1 MDKQEGHTM
10 AKKAPRE
17 MTGAE
22 LKSMLKSSIN
32 FKSLGG
38 VKCEGLKL
46 EEEDLKWWRDAKVG
60 MFVHWGLYSILGRGE
75 WARFNENIP
84 KEEYEGLAERF
95 NPKGFSMSELTGLA
109 KEFGANYMVLVSRH
123 HDGFALWDSEGSYEG
138 FTSAGTASGRDFVK
152 EYVEAARKDGLR
164 VGLYYSPMDWR
175 FPGYFG
181 NYNSEGWI
189 KGKDV
194 ELIESRFPDF
204 KITADSL
211 RENAELMKKQCYAQ
225 VEELCSKY
233 GPIDILWYDGGW
245 LAHQGSDTSSAW
257 FWEPV
262 KLNQM
267 VRSYN
272 PKTVI
277 NPRSGWEGDF
287 YCDEGSHE
295 IKGGIIPVPW
305 EKNMCVCSGTSW
317 GWMADDPV
325 SDFDWL
331 IRMLVNVVCR
341 DGNWLVNV
349 GPDEN
354 GKLSKEVTDRM
365 REIGAWLARY
375 GRTVYGTRGGPI
387 EPVDDVYGT
396 TFRENTIYLHI
407 TDSMRFAGMTLP
419 VSDYTVTQC
428 GTMDGEPVS
437 FTQDASGIRIVLPEG
452 LTTTKEEP
460 DVIIE
465 MTTDRKIEFKKDS
478 DIYFT
483 GKE

>member
-1 MDKQEGHTM
+1 M

-38 VKCEGLKL
+38 LKCEGLKL
-46 EEEDLKWWRDAKVG
+46 TEEDLKWWRDAKIG
-60 MFVHWGLYSILGRGE
+60 MFIHWGLYSILGHGE

-84 KEEYEGLAERF
+84 NEEYEALADEF
-95 NPKGFSMSELTGLA
+95 NPQDFSMSELTGLA
-109 KEFGANYMVLVSRH
+109 KDFGAKYMVMVTRH
-123 HDGFALWDSEGSYEG
+123 HDGFALWDSEGSHEG
-138 FTSAGTASGRDFVK
+138 FTTAKTASKRDFVK
-152 EYVEAARKDGLR
+152 EYIEAARKDGLR
-164 VGLYYSPMDWR
+164 AGVYYSPMDWR

-181 NYNSEGWI
+181 NYNEEGWI

-194 ELIESRFPDF
+194 ELIEKRFPNF

-211 RENAELMKKQCYAQ
+211 QKSAEEMKKQCYAQ

-233 GPIDILWYDGGW
+233 GPIDIMWYDGGW
-245 LAHQGSDTSSAW
+245 LAHQGSDTSSSW

-267 VRSYN
+267 VRKYN
-272 PKTVI
+272 AKTVI

-287 YCDEGSHE
+287 YCDEGSHD
-295 IKGGIIPVPW
+295 IKGSIIPVPW
-305 EKNMCVCSGTSW
+305 EKNMCVCSGASW

-331 IRMLVNVVCR
+331 IQMLVNVVCR
-341 DGNWLVNV
+341 DGNLLLNV
-349 GPDEN
+349 GPDKN

-365 REIGAWLARY
+365 REIGAWLTKY
-375 GRTVYGTRGGPI
+375 GRAVYGTRGGPI

-396 TFRENTIYLHI
+396 TFKENEVFLHI
-407 TDSMRFAGMTLP
+407 TDTEKFAGTAIPDAGFRIME
-419 VSDYTVTQC
+419 C
-428 GTMDGEPVS
+428 HTMDGRNIA
-437 FTQDASGIRIVLPEG
+437 FAQDENGIRVELSED
-452 LTTTKEEP
+452 LKTTPDEP
-460 DVIIE
+460 DIIIV
-465 MTTDRKIEFKKDS
+465 MTAEHEIEYKKDS